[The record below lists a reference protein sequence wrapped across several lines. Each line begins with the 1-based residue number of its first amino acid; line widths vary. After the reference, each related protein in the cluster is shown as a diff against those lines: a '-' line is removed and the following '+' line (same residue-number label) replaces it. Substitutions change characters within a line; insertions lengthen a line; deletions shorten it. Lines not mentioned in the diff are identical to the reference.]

1 MQVAGVKLLNL
12 LELFASP
19 RFLFAR
25 PDNHSFAAHLMETLN
40 NLVQVR
46 GGYPV
51 AARRVHARRAAAS
64 FRLGEQ
70 GVDFPCLTVSMPH
83 RPPAP
88 PRAYLL
94 PATLQYQYES
104 NSALVYAILRRA
116 DLFASL
122 ASLNFDA
129 WRGKQQEQ
137 QQQQRR
143 LAQAAGDGLHRQPL
157 PPQQRSALIPAAISA
172 VLPFRSR
179 GGAAPDRLAPADG
192 VDNSEW
198 VMRNARGA
206 VAAADEAAVAVVPP
220 STGASDAAAGAAAS
234 PDAAPAAVGAQQ
246 PREPEQ
252 QGAGQAQ
259 EPAQEATAPPAA
271 SSLAAAPAAAAA
283 PAPWAPSQA
292 WLDATVKRA
301 LALGTIGRLTGYLA
315 PLLQRHVDA
324 TGVVTDDACIEFLR
338 SSTVVGVLPQPHP
351 IVQRVYQPNAYTQLW
366 FSTFTWS
373 TIYLSSARDSL
384 PLFDAAAIRLFQIS
398 VAPASRS

>member
-1 MQVAGVKLLNL
+1 M
-12 LELFASP
+12 
-19 RFLFAR
+19 
-25 PDNHSFAAHLMETLN
+25 
-40 NLVQVR
+40 
-46 GGYPV
+46 
-51 AARRVHARRAAAS
+51 
-64 FRLGEQ
+64 
-70 GVDFPCLTVSMPH
+70 
-83 RPPAP
+83 
-88 PRAYLL
+88 
-94 PATLQYQYES
+94 
-104 NSALVYAILRRA
+104 YAILRRA

-129 WRGKQQEQ
+129 WRGKQQQ

-143 LAQAAGDGLHRQPL
+143 LAQAASDGLPRQPL

-198 VMRNARGA
+198 VLRNARGA
-206 VAAADEAAVAVVPP
+206 VAAADEAVVAVVPP

-234 PDAAPAAVGAQQ
+234 PDAAPAGVGAQQ
-246 PREPEQ
+246 PREPEQPPPEQEPPRLQ

-259 EPAQEATAPPAA
+259 EPAQQATAPPAA
-271 SSLAAAPAAAAA
+271 LSLAAAPAAAAA

-301 LALGTIGRLTGYLA
+301 LALGTIGRLTAYLA

>member
-1 MQVAGVKLLNL
+1 MNK
-12 LELFASP
+12 AST
-19 RFLFAR
+19 
-25 PDNHSFAAHLMETLN
+25 S
-40 NLVQVR
+40 
-46 GGYPV
+46 
-51 AARRVHARRAAAS
+51 RASRSRA
-64 FRLGEQ
+64 
-70 GVDFPCLTVSMPH
+70 P
-83 RPPAP
+83 P
-88 PRAYLL
+88 PRAFLL

-129 WRGKQQEQ
+129 WRGKQQQ

-143 LAQAAGDGLHRQPL
+143 LAQAASDGLPRQPL

-198 VMRNARGA
+198 VLRNARGA
-206 VAAADEAAVAVVPP
+206 VAAADEAVVAVVPP

-234 PDAAPAAVGAQQ
+234 ADAAPAGVGAQQ
-246 PREPEQ
+246 PREPAQPPPEQEPPRMQ
-252 QGAGQAQ
+252 QGA
-259 EPAQEATAPPAA
+259 PSA

-301 LALGTIGRLTGYLA
+301 LALGTIGRLTAYLA